1 MNDLTTLT
9 TKICVMPSAGGC
21 LLTLRDSISKR
32 LRENRA
38 CGKMR
43 HSYNPRE
50 NIAED
55 AMPNDVDRLRVL
67 TLIGT
72 EAAVRTQRAGVIN
85 ERARGALNAVSS
97 TDNVLNGGTIGA
109 AATLPAERVR
119 RRINSFSK

>member
-55 AMPNDVDRLRVL
+55 AVPNDVDRLRVL
-67 TLIGT
+67 SDPDRNGDGGSDR
-72 EAAVRTQRAGVIN
+72 RTQRA
-85 ERARGALNAVSS
+85 
-97 TDNVLNGGTIGA
+97 
-109 AATLPAERVR
+109 
-119 RRINSFSK
+119 